1 MSTQPLNNS
10 RIASTDATD
19 SATDEA
25 QQPKGFS
32 WRIFGPGIL
41 MATAAIGGS
50 HLISSTQAGAI
61 YGWQL
66 AIMIILANVVKYPFF
81 RFGTDYVYDTGESLI
96 AGYAKRSKVY
106 LWVYFILSI
115 LSAVISTGAVSLIA
129 AVILGFMLPASLGLS
144 TMTLSLIIVAV
155 SWFFLIAGH
164 YKLLDGVTKWI
175 MIALATATVA
185 AVIIAAGKPTVMAAD
200 FVVASPWN
208 LATLGFIVAL
218 MGWMPAP
225 LEFAAITSM
234 WTSAKVKTDHTT
246 HRQGLLD
253 FNVGYSVSAI
263 LALFFLSLGV
273 FVQYGS
279 GQEIELVGGAYIN
292 QLINMYTATIGE
304 WSRLLVAFVAFMCMF
319 GTTITCADGYG
330 RANAECWR
338 LLKGEKEINTK
349 QVAFWTTYA
358 IGGGLVIITFFTG
371 QLGAM
376 LKFAM
381 ISAFVSA
388 PIFGWLN
395 YSLVKK
401 HKKLSAG
408 MNAWSIAG
416 LIFLASF
423 ALLFLANLTGMFG

>member
-1 MSTQPLNNS
+1 MSTQHIKTADSTPINS
-10 RIASTDATD
+10 ASA
-19 SATDEA
+19 A
-25 QQPKGFS
+25 QEGFS

-50 HLISSTQAGAI
+50 HLVSSTQAGAI

-66 AIMIILANVVKYPFF
+66 AIMIILANVFKYPFF

-96 AGYAKRSKVY
+96 AGYAKRSKAY
-106 LWVYFILSI
+106 LWIYFILSI
-115 LSAVISTGAVSLIA
+115 LSAVISTGAVTLLA
-129 AVILGFMLPASLGLS
+129 AVILGFMLPASIALS
-144 TMTLSLIIVAV
+144 STTLAIIIVAV
-155 SWFFLIAGH
+155 CWFFLIAGH

-175 MIALATATVA
+175 MIALVSATVIS
-185 AVIIAAGKPTVMAAD
+185 VLIAAGKPTVMTPD
-200 FVVASPWN
+200 FVAASPWN

-234 WTSAKVKTDHTT
+234 WTSAKRKADNTT
-246 HRQGLLD
+246 HKQGLLD
-253 FNVGYSVSAI
+253 FNVGFLVSAI
-263 LALFFLSLGV
+263 LALFFLALGV

-279 GQEIELVGGAYIN
+279 GQEIQIAGAAYVD
-292 QLINMYTATIGE
+292 QLISMYTATIGE

-338 LLKGEKEINTK
+338 LLKGENEINSK

-358 IGGGLVIITFFTG
+358 IGGGLVIIAYFTG

-381 ISAFVSA
+381 ISAFISA

-395 YSLVKK
+395 YSLVKS
-401 HKKLSAG
+401 HKGMSAG
-408 MNAWSIAG
+408 MNAYSIAG
-416 LIFLASF
+416 LLFLGGF
-423 ALLFLANLTGMFG
+423 TLLFLANLAGIFG

>member
-1 MSTQPLNNS
+1 MTTQQIN
-10 RIASTDATD
+10 TVD
-19 SATDEA
+19 SAASQE
-25 QQPKGFS
+25 GFS

-66 AIMIILANVVKYPFF
+66 AIMIVLANFFKYPFF
-81 RFGTDYVYDTGESLI
+81 RFATDYVYDTGESLI

-115 LSAVISTGAVSLIA
+115 LSAVISTGAVSLLA
-129 AVILGFMLPASLGLS
+129 AVILGFMLPASLELS
-144 TMTLSLIIVAV
+144 TITLSIIIVAV

-175 MIALATATVA
+175 MIALTAATIA
-185 AVIIAAGKPTVMAAD
+185 AVVIAAGKPTVMAAD
-200 FVVASPWN
+200 FVAVTPWN

-253 FNVGYSVSAI
+253 FNVGYLVSAI
-263 LALFFLSLGV
+263 LALFFLALGV

-292 QLINMYTATIGE
+292 QLINMYTATIGD

-338 LLKGEKEINTK
+338 LIKGENEINKK
-349 QVAFWTTYA
+349 QIAFWTTYA

-381 ISAFVSA
+381 VSAFISA

-395 YSLVKK
+395 YSLVKN

-416 LIFLASF
+416 LVFLAGF
-423 ALLFLANLTGMFG
+423 TLLFLANFAGVFG

>member
-1 MSTQPLNNS
+1 MTAQPLNTANS
-10 RIASTDATD
+10 DA
-19 SATDEA
+19 A
-25 QQPKGFS
+25 PKGFS

-66 AIMIILANVVKYPFF
+66 AIMIILANFFKYPFF
-81 RFGTDYVYDTGESLI
+81 RFGTDYVYETGESLI
-96 AGYAKRSKVY
+96 AGYAKRSKAY
-106 LWVYFILSI
+106 LWIYFILSI
-115 LSAVISTGAVSLIA
+115 LSAVISTGAVTLLA
-129 AVILGFMLPASLGLS
+129 AVILGFMLPASVGLS
-144 TMTLSLIIVAV
+144 SISLAVIIVTV

-175 MIALATATVA
+175 MIALVTATVL
-185 AVIIAAGKPTVMAAD
+185 AVMIAAGKPTVMTPD
-200 FVVASPWN
+200 FVATSPWN

-234 WTSAKVKTDHTT
+234 WTSAKAKADHTT

-253 FNVGYSVSAI
+253 FNVGFLVSAI

-319 GTTITCADGYG
+319 GTTITVIDGY
-330 RANAECWR
+330 AR
-338 LLKGEKEINTK
+338 LNTESIRIIQHRTDFSAK
-349 QVAFWTTYA
+349 SLSFW
-358 IGGGLVIITFFTG
+358 LTFFSVAG
-371 QLGAM
+371 LLIIFYFGSQLGAM

-381 ISAFVSA
+381 IMAFVSA
-388 PIFGWLN
+388 PVFAWLN
-395 YSLVKK
+395 FDLVRKQA
-401 HKKLSAG
+401 HLPIWLRAL
-408 MNAWSIAG
+408 AWSG
-416 LIFLASF
+416 
-423 ALLFLANLTGMFG
+423 LLFLTAFAILFLLNFFGILK

>member
-1 MSTQPLNNS
+1 MTAQQTNTL
-10 RIASTDATD
+10 D
-19 SATDEA
+19 SATNQE
-25 QQPKGFS
+25 GFS

-50 HLISSTQAGAI
+50 HLISSTQAGAL

-66 AIMIILANVVKYPFF
+66 AIIIVLANVFKYPFF

-96 AGYAKRSKVY
+96 AGYAKRSKTY

-115 LSAVISTGAVSLIA
+115 LSAIISTGAVSLIA
-129 AVILGFMLPASLGLS
+129 AVILGFMLPASIELS
-144 TMTLSLIIVAV
+144 TITLAWIVTIV
-155 SWFFLIAGH
+155 CWVFLIAGH

-175 MIALATATVA
+175 MIALTIATVA
-185 AVIIAAGKPTVMAAD
+185 AVVIAAGRPTVMAVD
-200 FVVASPWN
+200 FVAVTPWN

-234 WTSAKVKTDHTT
+234 WTSAKRKTDHTT
-246 HRQGLLD
+246 HKQGLLD
-253 FNVGYSVSAI
+253 FNVGFLVSAI

-279 GQEIELVGGAYIN
+279 GQEIQTAGIAYID

-304 WSRLLVAFVAFMCMF
+304 WSRLLVAFIAFMCMF

-338 LLKGEKEINTK
+338 LLKGEKAINKK
-349 QVAFWTTYA
+349 QISFWTTYA
-358 IGGGLVIITFFTG
+358 IGGGLVIITFFAG
-371 QLGAM
+371 QLGTM

-395 YSLVKK
+395 YSLVKNQQ
-401 HKKLSAG
+401 KLSAG
-408 MNAWSIAG
+408 MNIYSIVS
-416 LIFLASF
+416 LLFLGGV
-423 ALLFLANLTGMFG
+423 ALLFLANLAGLFG

>member
-1 MSTQPLNNS
+1 MSTSYSNTTQDNSAQP
-10 RIASTDATD
+10 
-19 SATDEA
+19 
-25 QQPKGFS
+25 QGFS

-50 HLISSTQAGAI
+50 HLISSTQAGAL

-66 AIMIILANVVKYPFF
+66 AIMIVLANLFKYPFF
-81 RFGTDYVYDTGESLI
+81 RFGTDYVYDANESLI
-96 AGYAKRSKVY
+96 AGYAKRSPAY
-106 LWVYFILSI
+106 LWVYFVLSI

-129 AVILGFMLPASLGLS
+129 AVILGFMLPESLGLS
-144 TMTLSLIIVAV
+144 TMTLAFIVTAV
-155 SWFFLIAGH
+155 SWVFLIGGH
-164 YKLLDGVTKWI
+164 FRLLDKVTKWI
-175 MIALATATVA
+175 MMSLTAATVI
-185 AVIIAAGKPTVMAAD
+185 AVLIAAGKPAVMTPD
-200 FVVASPWN
+200 FVAASPWN

-234 WTSAKVKTDHTT
+234 WTSAKVKTDHTN

-253 FNVGYSVSAI
+253 FNVGYLISAI

-279 GQEIELVGGAYIN
+279 GQPIETAGGAYIA
-292 QLINMYTATIGE
+292 QLIGMYTNTIGD
-304 WSRLLVAFVAFMCMF
+304 WSRLLVAFIAFMCMF

-338 LLKGEKEINTK
+338 LIRGQEEINKK
-349 QVAFWTTYA
+349 QIAFWTTYA

-371 QLGAM
+371 QLGSM

-395 YSLVKK
+395 YSLVKNRQ
-401 HKKLSAG
+401 KLSFG
-408 MNAWSIAG
+408 MNVLSIAG
-416 LIFLASF
+416 LIFLAGF
-423 ALLFLANLTGMFG
+423 ALLFLANLTGLLA

>member
-1 MSTQPLNNS
+1 MTTQPLNNPS
-10 RIASTDATD
+10 ITDDDDAV
-19 SATDEA
+19 AVVP
-25 QQPKGFS
+25 QQEGFS

-50 HLISSTQAGAI
+50 HLISSTQAGAL

-66 AIMIILANVVKYPFF
+66 AIMIILANVFKYPFF

-96 AGYAKRSKVY
+96 AGYAKRSKAY

-115 LSAVISTGAVSLIA
+115 LSAVISTGAVTLLA
-129 AVILGFMLPASLGLS
+129 AVILGFMLPASVGLS
-144 TMTLSLIIVAV
+144 SITLAIIIVAV
-155 SWFFLIAGH
+155 CWFFLIAGH

-175 MIALATATVA
+175 MIALVSATVL
-185 AVIIAAGKPTVMAAD
+185 AVMIAAGKPTVMVAD
-200 FVVASPWN
+200 FVPASPWN

-234 WTSAKVKTDHTT
+234 WTSAKRKADNTT

-253 FNVGYSVSAI
+253 FNVGFLVSAI
-263 LALFFLSLGV
+263 LALFFLALGV

-279 GQEIELVGGAYIN
+279 GQEIQTAGVAYID

-338 LLKGEKEINTK
+338 LIKGEDEINKK
-349 QVAFWTTYA
+349 QIAFWTTYA
-358 IGGGLVIITFFTG
+358 IGGGLVIISFFAG

-381 ISAFVSA
+381 ISAFISA

-395 YSLVKK
+395 YSLVKN

-408 MNAWSIAG
+408 MNAYSVAS
-416 LIFLASF
+416 LVFLGGF
-423 ALLFLANLTGMFG
+423 TLLFLANLAGILG

>member
-1 MSTQPLNNS
+1 MS
-10 RIASTDATD
+10 
-19 SATDEA
+19 
-25 QQPKGFS
+25 
-32 WRIFGPGIL
+32 
-41 MATAAIGGS
+41 
-50 HLISSTQAGAI
+50 
-61 YGWQL
+61 
-66 AIMIILANVVKYPFF
+66 IIL
-81 RFGTDYVYDTGESLI
+81 
-96 AGYAKRSKVY
+96 
-106 LWVYFILSI
+106 
-115 LSAVISTGAVSLIA
+115 
-129 AVILGFMLPASLGLS
+129 
-144 TMTLSLIIVAV
+144 VAV

-175 MIALATATVA
+175 MIALTTATVA
-185 AVIIAAGKPTVMAAD
+185 AVVIAAGKPTVMVTD
-200 FVVASPWN
+200 FVAASPWN

-234 WTSAKVKTDHTT
+234 WTSAKRKTDNTT

-253 FNVGYSVSAI
+253 FNVGYAVSAI
-263 LALFFLSLGV
+263 LALFFLALGV

-338 LLKGEKEINTK
+338 LIKGQSEINKK
-349 QVAFWTTYA
+349 QIAFWTTYA

-371 QLGAM
+371 QLGVM

-395 YSLVKK
+395 YSLVKN
-401 HKKLSAG
+401 HKKLSMG
-408 MNAWSIAG
+408 MNALSIAG
-416 LIFLASF
+416 LIFLAGF
-423 ALLFLANLTGMFG
+423 ALLFLANLAGFIG

>member
-1 MSTQPLNNS
+1 MTTQQIN
-10 RIASTDATD
+10 TVD
-19 SATDEA
+19 SAASQE
-25 QQPKGFS
+25 GFS

-50 HLISSTQAGAI
+50 HLISSTQAGAL

-66 AIMIILANVVKYPFF
+66 AIMIILANVFKYPFF
-81 RFGTDYVYDTGESLI
+81 RFATDYVYDTGESLI

-115 LSAVISTGAVSLIA
+115 LSAVISTGAVSLLA
-129 AVILGFMLPASLGLS
+129 AVILGFMLPASLDFS
-144 TMTLSLIIVAV
+144 TITLSIIIVAV

-175 MIALATATVA
+175 MIALTAATVA
-185 AVIIAAGKPTVMAAD
+185 AVVIAAGKPTVMAAD
-200 FVVASPWN
+200 FVAASPWN
-208 LATLGFIVAL
+208 LATLGFIVPL

-253 FNVGYSVSAI
+253 FNVGYLVSAI
-263 LALFFLSLGV
+263 LALFFLALGV

-292 QLINMYTATIGE
+292 QLINMYTATIGD

-338 LLKGEKEINTK
+338 LIKGENEINKK
-349 QVAFWTTYA
+349 QIAFWTTYA

-381 ISAFVSA
+381 VSAFISA

-395 YSLVKK
+395 YSLVKN

-408 MNAWSIAG
+408 MNALSIAG
-416 LIFLASF
+416 LIFLAGF
-423 ALLFLANLTGMFG
+423 TLLFLANFAGVFG

>member
-1 MSTQPLNNS
+1 MSTQPLNNP
-10 RIASTDATD
+10 STTD
-19 SATDEA
+19 DIFTE
-25 QQPKGFS
+25 QQEGFS

-66 AIMIILANVVKYPFF
+66 AIMIVLANVFKYPFF
-81 RFGTDYVYDTGESLI
+81 RFATDYVYDTGESLI

-129 AVILGFMLPASLGLS
+129 AVILGFMLPASLELS
-144 TMTLSLIIVAV
+144 TMVLSMIIVAV

-175 MIALATATVA
+175 MIALTAATVA
-185 AVIIAAGKPTVMAAD
+185 AVMIAAGKPTVMAAD
-200 FVVASPWN
+200 FIAVSPWN

-234 WTSAKVKTDHTT
+234 WTSAKVKADHTT
-246 HRQGLLD
+246 HKQGLLD
-253 FNVGYSVSAI
+253 FNVGYAVSAI

-338 LLKGEKEINTK
+338 LLKGESEINKK
-349 QVAFWTTYA
+349 QIAFWTTYA

-408 MNAWSIAG
+408 MNALSIAG
-416 LIFLASF
+416 LIFLAGF
-423 ALLFLANLTGMFG
+423 ALLFLANLAGLFA

>member
-1 MSTQPLNNS
+1 MSTQPLNNPS
-10 RIASTDATD
+10 TTDDIAT
-19 SATDEA
+19 E
-25 QQPKGFS
+25 QQEGFS

-66 AIMIILANVVKYPFF
+66 AIMIVLANVFKYPFF
-81 RFGTDYVYDTGESLI
+81 RFATDYVYDTGESLI

-129 AVILGFMLPASLGLS
+129 AVILGFMLPASLELS
-144 TMTLSLIIVAV
+144 TMVLSMIIVAV

-175 MIALATATVA
+175 MIALTAATVA
-185 AVIIAAGKPTVMAAD
+185 AVVIAAGKPTVMAAD
-200 FVVASPWN
+200 FIAVSPWN

-234 WTSAKVKTDHTT
+234 WTSAKVKADHTT
-246 HRQGLLD
+246 HKQGLLD
-253 FNVGYSVSAI
+253 FNVGYAVSAI

-338 LLKGEKEINTK
+338 LLKGESEINKK
-349 QVAFWTTYA
+349 QIAFWTTYA

-395 YSLVKK
+395 YSLVKN

-408 MNAWSIAG
+408 MNALSIAG
-416 LIFLASF
+416 LVFLAGF
-423 ALLFLANLTGMFG
+423 ALLFLANLAGLFA

>member
-1 MSTQPLNNS
+1 M
-10 RIASTDATD
+10 
-19 SATDEA
+19 
-25 QQPKGFS
+25 
-32 WRIFGPGIL
+32 FGPGIL

-50 HLISSTQAGAI
+50 HLISSTQAGAL

-66 AIMIILANVVKYPFF
+66 AIMIVLANVFKYPFF
-81 RFGTDYVYDTGESLI
+81 RFATDYVYDTGESLI

-106 LWVYFILSI
+106 LWIYFILSI

-129 AVILGFMLPASLGLS
+129 AVILGFMLPEYIGLS
-144 TMTLSLIIVAV
+144 TMTLSLVIVAV

-175 MIALATATVA
+175 MIALTTATIA
-185 AVIIAAGKPTVMAAD
+185 AVIIAAGKPTVMAVD
-200 FVVASPWN
+200 FVAVSPWN

-234 WTSAKVKTDHTT
+234 WTSAKVKADHTN

-253 FNVGYSVSAI
+253 FNVGYIVSGV

-279 GQEIELVGGAYIN
+279 GQEIQLVGGAYIN

-338 LLKGEKEINTK
+338 LLKGEQEINKK
-349 QVAFWTTYA
+349 QIAFWTTYA
-358 IGGGLVIITFFTG
+358 IGGGLIIITFFTG
-371 QLGAM
+371 QLGSM
-376 LKFAM
+376 LQFAM

-401 HKKLSAG
+401 HKKLSFA
-408 MNAWSIAG
+408 MNALSIAG

-423 ALLFLANLTGMFG
+423 ALLFLANLAGLFG

>member
-1 MSTQPLNNS
+1 MTTQQIN
-10 RIASTDATD
+10 TVD
-19 SATDEA
+19 SAASQE
-25 QQPKGFS
+25 GFS

-66 AIMIILANVVKYPFF
+66 AIMIVLANFFKYPFF
-81 RFGTDYVYDTGESLI
+81 RFATDYVYDTGESLI

-115 LSAVISTGAVSLIA
+115 LSAVISTGAVSLLA
-129 AVILGFMLPASLGLS
+129 AVILGFMLPASLELS
-144 TMTLSLIIVAV
+144 TITLSIIIVAV

-175 MIALATATVA
+175 MIALTAATVA
-185 AVIIAAGKPTVMAAD
+185 AVVIAAGKPTVMAAD
-200 FVVASPWN
+200 FVAVTPWN

-253 FNVGYSVSAI
+253 FNVGYLVSAI
-263 LALFFLSLGV
+263 LALFFLALGV

-292 QLINMYTATIGE
+292 QLINMYTATIGD

-338 LLKGEKEINTK
+338 LIKGENEINKK
-349 QVAFWTTYA
+349 QIAFWTTYA

-381 ISAFVSA
+381 VSAFISA

-395 YSLVKK
+395 YSLVKN

-416 LIFLASF
+416 LVFLAGF
-423 ALLFLANLTGMFG
+423 TLLFLANFAGIFG

>member
-1 MSTQPLNNS
+1 
-10 RIASTDATD
+10 
-19 SATDEA
+19 
-25 QQPKGFS
+25 
-32 WRIFGPGIL
+32 

-50 HLISSTQAGAI
+50 HLISSTQAGAL

-66 AIMIILANVVKYPFF
+66 AIMIILANVFKYPFF

-96 AGYAKRSKVY
+96 AGYAKRSKAY

-115 LSAVISTGAVSLIA
+115 LSAVISTGAVTLLA

-144 TMTLSLIIVAV
+144 SIALAVIIVAV
-155 SWFFLIAGH
+155 CWFFLIAGH

-175 MIALATATVA
+175 MIALVSATVV
-185 AVIIAAGKPTVMAAD
+185 AVMIAAGKPTVMVAD
-200 FVVASPWN
+200 FVLASPWN

-234 WTSAKVKTDHTT
+234 WTSAKRKADNTT

-253 FNVGYSVSAI
+253 FNVGFLVSAV
-263 LALFFLSLGV
+263 LALFFLALGV

-279 GQEIELVGGAYIN
+279 GQEIQTAGVAYID

-338 LLKGEKEINTK
+338 LLKGEDEINKK
-349 QVAFWTTYA
+349 QIAFWTTYA
-358 IGGGLVIITFFTG
+358 IGGGLVIISFFAG

-381 ISAFVSA
+381 ISAFISA

-395 YSLVKK
+395 YSLVKN

-408 MNAWSIAG
+408 MNAYSIAS
-416 LIFLASF
+416 LVFLGGF
-423 ALLFLANLTGMFG
+423 TLLFLANLAGILG

>member
-1 MSTQPLNNS
+1 MTTQPHNK
-10 RIASTDATD
+10 T
-19 SATDEA
+19 SAMSDTA
-25 QQPKGFS
+25 QQEGFS

-66 AIMIILANVVKYPFF
+66 AIMIILANVFKYPFF

-129 AVILGFMLPASLGLS
+129 AVILGFMLPASIELS
-144 TMTLSLIIVAV
+144 TMVLSMIIVAV

-175 MIALATATVA
+175 MIALTTATVA

-200 FVVASPWN
+200 FIAVSPWN

-246 HRQGLLD
+246 HKQSLLD
-253 FNVGYSVSAI
+253 FNVGYAVSAI

-338 LLKGEKEINTK
+338 LLKGESEINKK
-349 QVAFWTTYA
+349 QIAFWTTYA

-408 MNAWSIAG
+408 MNALSIAG

-423 ALLFLANLTGMFG
+423 ALLFLANLAGLFA

>member
-1 MSTQPLNNS
+1 MSTPPFHNP
-10 RIASTDATD
+10 STPNKGAEDTLA
-19 SATDEA
+19 A
-25 QQPKGFS
+25 QQEGFS

-66 AIMIILANVVKYPFF
+66 AIMIILANVFKYPFF

-96 AGYAKRSKVY
+96 AGYAKRSKAY
-106 LWVYFILSI
+106 LWIYFVLSI
-115 LSAVISTGAVSLIA
+115 LSAVISTGAVTLLA
-129 AVILGFMLPASLGLS
+129 AVILGFMLPASVGLS
-144 TMTLSLIIVAV
+144 SISLAIIIVAV
-155 SWFFLIAGH
+155 CWFFLIAGH

-175 MIALATATVA
+175 MIALVSATVL
-185 AVIIAAGKPTVMAAD
+185 AVIIAAGKPTVMTPD
-200 FVVASPWN
+200 FIPTSPWN

-234 WTSAKVKTDHTT
+234 WTSAKRKADNTT
-246 HRQGLLD
+246 HKQGLLD
-253 FNVGYSVSAI
+253 FNVGFLVSAI

-279 GQEIELVGGAYIN
+279 GQEIQTAGVAYID

-338 LLKGEKEINTK
+338 LLKGEHEINKK
-349 QVAFWTTYA
+349 QIAFWTTYA
-358 IGGGLVIITFFTG
+358 IGGGLIIISFFAG

-395 YSLVKK
+395 YSLVKN
-401 HKKLSAG
+401 HQKLSAG
-408 MNAWSIAG
+408 MNIYSIIS
-416 LIFLASF
+416 LLFLGGV
-423 ALLFLANLTGMFG
+423 ALLFLANLAGMLG

>member
-1 MSTQPLNNS
+1 MSTQQLNNPS
-10 RIASTDATD
+10 APDDSVAS
-19 SATDEA
+19 
-25 QQPKGFS
+25 QQEGFS

-66 AIMIILANVVKYPFF
+66 AIMIVLANVFKYPFF
-81 RFGTDYVYDTGESLI
+81 RFATDYVYDTGESLI

-144 TMTLSLIIVAV
+144 TMALSLIIVAV

-175 MIALATATVA
+175 MIALVSATVL
-185 AVIIAAGKPTVMAAD
+185 AVLIAAGKPTVMTPD
-200 FVVASPWN
+200 FIPTSPWN

-234 WTSAKVKTDHTT
+234 WTSAKVKADHTT
-246 HRQGLLD
+246 HSQGLLD
-253 FNVGYSVSAI
+253 FNVGYAVSAI

-338 LLKGEKEINTK
+338 LLKGESEINKK
-349 QVAFWTTYA
+349 QIAFWTTYA

-408 MNAWSIAG
+408 MNALSIAG
-416 LIFLASF
+416 LIFLAGF
-423 ALLFLANLTGMFG
+423 ALLFLANLAGLFA

>member
-1 MSTQPLNNS
+1 MSTQRLNNPG
-10 RIASTDATD
+10 STDAD
-19 SATDEA
+19 AIGAA
-25 QQPKGFS
+25 QQEGFS

-50 HLISSTQAGAI
+50 HLVSSTQAGAI

-66 AIMIILANVVKYPFF
+66 AIMIILANVFKYPFF

-96 AGYAKRSKVY
+96 AGYAKRSKAY
-106 LWVYFILSI
+106 LWIYFILSI
-115 LSAVISTGAVSLIA
+115 LSAVISTGAVTLLA
-129 AVILGFMLPASLGLS
+129 AVILGFMLPASIALS
-144 TMTLSLIIVAV
+144 SITLAVIIVAV
-155 SWFFLIAGH
+155 CWFFLIAGH
-164 YKLLDGVTKWI
+164 YKLLDGVSKWI
-175 MIALATATVA
+175 MIALVSATVIS
-185 AVIIAAGKPTVMAAD
+185 VLIAAGKPTVMTPD
-200 FVVASPWN
+200 FVAASPWN

-234 WTSAKVKTDHTT
+234 WTSAKRKADNTT
-246 HRQGLLD
+246 HKQGLLD
-253 FNVGYSVSAI
+253 FNVGFLVSAI
-263 LALFFLSLGV
+263 LALFFLALGV

-279 GQEIELVGGAYIN
+279 GQEIQIAGAAYVD
-292 QLINMYTATIGE
+292 QLISMYTATIGE

-338 LLKGEKEINTK
+338 LLKGEDEINSK

-358 IGGGLVIITFFTG
+358 IGGGLVIIAYFTG

-381 ISAFVSA
+381 ISAFISA

-395 YSLVKK
+395 YSLVKS
-401 HKKLSAG
+401 HKKMSAG
-408 MNAWSIAG
+408 MNAYSIAS
-416 LIFLASF
+416 LLFLGGF
-423 ALLFLANLTGMFG
+423 TLLFLANLAGMFG

>member
-1 MSTQPLNNS
+1 
-10 RIASTDATD
+10 
-19 SATDEA
+19 
-25 QQPKGFS
+25 
-32 WRIFGPGIL
+32 

-66 AIMIILANVVKYPFF
+66 AIMIVLANVFKYPFF
-81 RFGTDYVYDTGESLI
+81 RFATDYVYDTGESLI

-129 AVILGFMLPASLGLS
+129 AVILGFMLPASLELS
-144 TMTLSLIIVAV
+144 TMVLSMLIVAV

-175 MIALATATVA
+175 MIALTAATVA
-185 AVIIAAGKPTVMAAD
+185 AVMIAAGKPTVMAAD
-200 FVVASPWN
+200 FIAVSPWN

-234 WTSAKVKTDHTT
+234 WTSAKVKADHTT
-246 HRQGLLD
+246 HKQGLLD
-253 FNVGYSVSAI
+253 FNVGYAVSAI

-338 LLKGEKEINTK
+338 LLKGESEINKK
-349 QVAFWTTYA
+349 QIAFWTTYA

-395 YSLVKK
+395 YSLVKN

-408 MNAWSIAG
+408 MNALSIAG
-416 LIFLASF
+416 LVFLAGF
-423 ALLFLANLTGMFG
+423 ALLFLANLAGLFA

>member
-1 MSTQPLNNS
+1 MSTQSLKKN
-10 RIASTDATD
+10 AST
-19 SATDEA
+19 EA
-25 QQPKGFS
+25 SPEGFS

-50 HLISSTQAGAI
+50 HLISSTQAGAL

-81 RFGTDYVYDTGESLI
+81 RFGTDYVYETGESLI
-96 AGYAKRSKVY
+96 AGYAKRSKAY
-106 LWVYFILSI
+106 LWIYFILSM

-129 AVILGFMLPASLGLS
+129 AVILGFMLPASIELS
-144 TMTLSLIIVAV
+144 TISLSLIIVSV
-155 SWFFLIAGH
+155 SWVFLIAGR

-175 MIALATATVA
+175 MIALTAATLA
-185 AVIIAAGKPTVMAAD
+185 AVVIAAGKPTVMAAD
-200 FVVASPWN
+200 FVAVSPWN
-208 LATLGFIVAL
+208 MATLGFIVAL

-253 FNVGYSVSAI
+253 FNVGFLVSAI
-263 LALFFLSLGV
+263 LALFFLALGV

-279 GQEIELVGGAYIN
+279 GQEIELVGGAYIA
-292 QLINMYTATIGE
+292 QLISMYTDTIGE

-330 RANAECWR
+330 RANSECWR
-338 LLKGEKEINTK
+338 LIKGQSEINKK
-349 QVAFWTTYA
+349 QIAFWTTYA

-395 YSLVKK
+395 YTLVKN
-401 HKKLSAG
+401 HKKLSFA
-408 MNAWSIAG
+408 MNAYSIAG
-416 LIFLASF
+416 LLFLAAF
-423 ALLFLANLTGMFG
+423 TLLFLGNLAGMFG

>member
-1 MSTQPLNNS
+1 MTTQ
-10 RIASTDATD
+10 RINTANSTDNHNHATQ
-19 SATDEA
+19 ATPE
-25 QQPKGFS
+25 GFS

-66 AIMIILANVVKYPFF
+66 AIMIILANVFKYPFF

-96 AGYAKRSKVY
+96 VGYAKRSKAY
-106 LWVYFILSI
+106 LWVYFLLSI

-129 AVILGFMLPASLGLS
+129 AVILGFMLPASIGLS
-144 TMTLSLIIVAV
+144 TIPLALIVTAICWV
-155 SWFFLIAGH
+155 FLIAGH

-175 MIALATATVA
+175 MIALTTATLA
-185 AVIIAAGKPTVMAAD
+185 AVIIAAGKPTVVTAD
-200 FVVASPWN
+200 FIATSPWN

-234 WTSAKVKTDHTT
+234 WTSAKRKADNTT
-246 HRQGLLD
+246 KRQGLLD
-253 FNVGYSVSAI
+253 FNVGYSISAI
-263 LALFFLSLGV
+263 LALFFLALGV

-279 GQEIELVGGAYIN
+279 GQEIQIAGGAYID
-292 QLINMYTATIGE
+292 QLISMYTNTIGD

-338 LLKGEKEINTK
+338 LIKGQSDINKK
-349 QVAFWTTYA
+349 QIAFWTTYA
-358 IGGGLVIITFFTG
+358 IGGGLIIISFFAG

-395 YSLVKK
+395 YSLVRK
-401 HKKLSAG
+401 HQKLSVA
-408 MNAWSIAG
+408 MNALSIAG
-416 LIFLASF
+416 LLFLGGF
-423 ALLFLANLTGMFG
+423 ALLFLANLAGVFT

>member
-1 MSTQPLNNS
+1 M
-10 RIASTDATD
+10 
-19 SATDEA
+19 
-25 QQPKGFS
+25 
-32 WRIFGPGIL
+32 FGPGIL

-50 HLISSTQAGAI
+50 HLISSTQAGAL

-66 AIMIILANVVKYPFF
+66 AIMIILANVFKYPFF

-96 AGYAKRSKVY
+96 AGYAKRSKAY
-106 LWVYFILSI
+106 LWIYFILSI

-129 AVILGFMLPASLGLS
+129 AVILGFMLPASVQLS
-144 TMTLSLIIVAV
+144 TMSLSMIIVAV

-175 MIALATATVA
+175 MIALTTATVA
-185 AVIIAAGKPTVMAAD
+185 AVVIAAGKPTVMVTD
-200 FVVASPWN
+200 FVAASPWN
-208 LATLGFIVAL
+208 LVTLGFIVAL

-234 WTSAKVKTDHTT
+234 WTSAKRKTDNTT

-253 FNVGYSVSAI
+253 FNVGYAVSAI
-263 LALFFLSLGV
+263 LALFFLALGV

-338 LLKGEKEINTK
+338 LIKGQSEINKK
-349 QVAFWTTYA
+349 QIAFWTTYA

-371 QLGAM
+371 QLGVM

-395 YSLVKK
+395 YSLVKN
-401 HKKLSAG
+401 HKKLSMG
-408 MNAWSIAG
+408 MNALSIAG
-416 LIFLASF
+416 LIFLTGF
-423 ALLFLANLTGMFG
+423 ALLFLANLAGFIG

>member
-1 MSTQPLNNS
+1 MSTSYSNTTQ
-10 RIASTDATD
+10 DD
-19 SATDEA
+19 SA
-25 QQPKGFS
+25 QPQGFS

-50 HLISSTQAGAI
+50 HLISSTQAGAL

-66 AIMIILANVVKYPFF
+66 AIMIVLANLFKYPFF
-81 RFGTDYVYDTGESLI
+81 RFGTDYVYDTNESLI
-96 AGYAKRSKVY
+96 AGYAKRSPAY
-106 LWVYFILSI
+106 LWVYFVLSI

-129 AVILGFMLPASLGLS
+129 AVILGFMLPESLGLS
-144 TMTLSLIIVAV
+144 TMTLAFIVTAV
-155 SWFFLIAGH
+155 SWVFLIGGH
-164 YKLLDGVTKWI
+164 FRLLDKVTKWI
-175 MIALATATVA
+175 MMSLTAATVI
-185 AVIIAAGKPTVMAAD
+185 AVLIAAGKPAVMTPD
-200 FVVASPWN
+200 FVAASPWN

-234 WTSAKVKTDHTT
+234 WTSAKVKTDHTN

-253 FNVGYSVSAI
+253 FNVGYLISAI

-279 GQEIELVGGAYIN
+279 GQPIETAGGAYIA
-292 QLINMYTATIGE
+292 QLIGMYTNTIGD
-304 WSRLLVAFVAFMCMF
+304 WSRLLVAFIAFMCMF

-338 LLKGEKEINTK
+338 LIRGQEEINKK
-349 QVAFWTTYA
+349 QIAFWTTYA

-371 QLGAM
+371 QLGSM

-395 YSLVKK
+395 YSLVKNRQ
-401 HKKLSAG
+401 KLSVG
-408 MNAWSIAG
+408 MNALSIAG
-416 LIFLASF
+416 LIFLAGF
-423 ALLFLANLTGMFG
+423 ALLFLANLTGLLA

>member
-1 MSTQPLNNS
+1 MTTRPIDNPDTVST
-10 RIASTDATD
+10 
-19 SATDEA
+19 A
-25 QQPKGFS
+25 QQEGFS

-66 AIMIILANVVKYPFF
+66 AIMIILANVFKYPFF
-81 RFGTDYVYDTGESLI
+81 RFGTEYVYDTGESLI
-96 AGYAKRSKVY
+96 AGYAKRSKAY

-129 AVILGFMLPASLGLS
+129 AVILGFMLPASFGIS
-144 TMTLSLIIVAV
+144 TMGLSLIIVV
-155 SWFFLIAGH
+155 ICWVFLIAGH

-175 MIALATATVA
+175 MIALTLATVA
-185 AVIIAAGKPTVMAAD
+185 AVIIAAGKPTVMTAD
-200 FVVASPWN
+200 FIPASPWN

-234 WTSAKVKTDHTT
+234 WTSAKRKTDNTT
-246 HRQGLLD
+246 YRQGLLD
-253 FNVGYSVSAI
+253 FNVGFLVSAI

-338 LLKGEKEINTK
+338 LIKGEDEINKK
-349 QVAFWTTYA
+349 QIAFWTTYA

-395 YSLVKK
+395 YTLVKN
-401 HKKLSAG
+401 HKKLSFG
-408 MNAWSIAG
+408 MNAYSIAG
-416 LIFLASF
+416 LLFLSGF
-423 ALLFLANLTGMFG
+423 ALLFLANLAGLFG

>member
-1 MSTQPLNNS
+1 
-10 RIASTDATD
+10 
-19 SATDEA
+19 
-25 QQPKGFS
+25 
-32 WRIFGPGIL
+32 

-66 AIMIILANVVKYPFF
+66 AIMIVLANVFKYPFF
-81 RFGTDYVYDTGESLI
+81 RFATDYVYDTGESLI

-144 TMTLSLIIVAV
+144 TMALSLIIVAV

-175 MIALATATVA
+175 MIALTAATVA
-185 AVIIAAGKPTVMAAD
+185 AVIIAAGKPTVMAVD
-200 FVVASPWN
+200 FVAVSPWN

-234 WTSAKVKTDHTT
+234 WTSAKVKADHTT
-246 HRQGLLD
+246 HSQGLLD
-253 FNVGYSVSAI
+253 FNVGYAVSAI
-263 LALFFLSLGV
+263 LALLFLSLGV

-338 LLKGEKEINTK
+338 LLKGESEINKK

-371 QLGAM
+371 QLGSM

-408 MNAWSIAG
+408 MNALSIAG
-416 LIFLASF
+416 LIFLAGF
-423 ALLFLANLTGMFG
+423 ALLFLANMAGLFA

>member
-1 MSTQPLNNS
+1 MSTQQLNNPS
-10 RIASTDATD
+10 APDDSVAS
-19 SATDEA
+19 
-25 QQPKGFS
+25 QQEGFS

-66 AIMIILANVVKYPFF
+66 AIMIVLANVFKYPFF
-81 RFGTDYVYDTGESLI
+81 RFATDYVYDTGESLI

-144 TMTLSLIIVAV
+144 TMALSLIIVAV

-175 MIALATATVA
+175 MIALTTATVA
-185 AVIIAAGKPTVMAAD
+185 AVIIAAGKPTVMAVD
-200 FVVASPWN
+200 FVAASPWN
-208 LATLGFIVAL
+208 LATLGFIVEL

-234 WTSAKVKTDHTT
+234 WTSAKVKADHTT
-246 HRQGLLD
+246 HSQGLLD
-253 FNVGYSVSAI
+253 FNVGYAVSAI

-338 LLKGEKEINTK
+338 LLKGESEINKK
-349 QVAFWTTYA
+349 QIAFWTTYA

-408 MNAWSIAG
+408 MNALSIAG
-416 LIFLASF
+416 LIFLAGF
-423 ALLFLANLTGMFG
+423 ALLFLANMAGLFA